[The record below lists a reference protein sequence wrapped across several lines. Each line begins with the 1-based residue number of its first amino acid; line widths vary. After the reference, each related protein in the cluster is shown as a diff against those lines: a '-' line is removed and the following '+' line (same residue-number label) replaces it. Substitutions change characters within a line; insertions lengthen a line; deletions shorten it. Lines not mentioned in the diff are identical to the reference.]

1 MGYIIGKTLC
11 PKLTVT
17 ALKMS
22 INNRDTDNL
31 IQHSDRGIRYTRKE
45 YINILKTHHIRISI
59 SAKSN
64 FYDNTLMESFFKT
77 LKQEDVYLGEY
88 ENFSDVIN
96 RIPYFIED
104 VYNKKRLHSS
114 LGCYRPSG
122 EFERLYAKNSS
133 QDHILAKAISV

>member
-1 MGYIIGKTLC
+1 
-11 PKLTVT
+11 
-17 ALKMS
+17 MS

-31 IQHSDRGIRYTRKE
+31 IHHSDRGIWYTCKE
-45 YINILKTHHIRISI
+45 YINIFNAHHIRISM

-64 FYDNTLMESFFKT
+64 FCDNTLIESFFKT

-88 ENFSDVIN
+88 ENFSNVIS

-114 LGCYRPSG
+114 LGCYRPS
-122 EFERLYAKNSS
+122 
-133 QDHILAKAISV
+133 D